1 MRSKGSCLTVPHHPI
16 ITAPTSL
23 SFLHLL
29 LINTQEWISR
39 VIKSSAL
46 PAKSLIVLIVNPD
59 QMLVKI
65 KLEKWLGQ
73 VPPPAFQGCDSL
85 QHPSP
90 LSQLFSAR
98 LCSFGRNSSSHC
110 GIWHGTCGHG
120 RHRAM
125 GDGVSSPPWPR
136 SLRRGL
142 PKGRFPDC
150 GVECAAPP
158 EVWRTELSICKQ
170 AASILGQLGTACQE
184 MGFRWEGSPCSP
196 FYNLISV
203 CVWIDFP
210 PLSKFFCLFLNPNY
224 SLYQVFHELVWL
236 PSAQSTNSSKI

>member
-1 MRSKGSCLTVPHHPI
+1 MRSKGSCSTAPHHPI

-110 GIWHGTCGHG
+110 GIWHGACGHG

-125 GDGVSSPPWPR
+125 GDGVSSPSWPC

-142 PKGRFPDC
+142 PKGQFPGC

-158 EVWRTELSICKQ
+158 AGAEDRARHLQAGSEHPRAAGHSMPRNGLQVGGDTLLSILQSDFC
-170 AASILGQLGTACQE
+170 
-184 MGFRWEGSPCSP
+184 
-196 FYNLISV
+196 V
-203 CVWIDFP
+203 CV
-210 PLSKFFCLFLNPNY
+210 N
-224 SLYQVFHELVWL
+224 
-236 PSAQSTNSSKI
+236 

>member
-1 MRSKGSCLTVPHHPI
+1 
-16 ITAPTSL
+16 
-23 SFLHLL
+23 
-29 LINTQEWISR
+29 
-39 VIKSSAL
+39 
-46 PAKSLIVLIVNPD
+46 
-59 QMLVKI
+59 MLVKI

-210 PLSKFFCLFLNPNY
+210 PLSKFFCLFLNPTKFSMSWYGYLLPNPLTALKSKLQQAPVATNCYFHFHRKLFFFNY
-224 SLYQVFHELVWL
+224 FFSFLRKPCQSLHLLFNLRTGKVHHYQYVLTEH
-236 PSAQSTNSSKI
+236 